1 MLRNW
6 LTLLLLTACTALQAQ
21 EQVVARIVDARTKQP
36 LPFASVY
43 VNGSNSTISN
53 ADGEFLV
60 EAALT
65 DTLRFTY
72 VGYKTL
78 RLCAAD
84 VHSTVPM
91 KVDDRTLGEVM
102 VMGTDMIVK
111 KVYEQTKKEYKA
123 NKKEQKNFFFR
134 QTTFCDNECYA
145 FLESFFSGRSAVQLR
160 NLALVTGRYVSL
172 ANTLTSNPINFYTFT
187 QVPVFSI
194 GGSVSPREQ
203 LVPLYTRYYKAYEVK
218 SQAVSDGEQT
228 VYRLDFVPR
237 DTTRWAVKGSLY
249 VDANSFQ
256 LLKFE
261 GEGQM
266 DVVKHKYRGIGWI
279 MPIQYSFVVNYI
291 HDNDFTEVGSV
302 YFKTHFTCVDHDF
315 DTTGTLYNVGE
326 RYVKGRDKME
336 FDDNLLWTIRKQGLN
351 NEFWEENEVV
361 KRTPLEEEALELFE
375 HDNLIGVY

>member
-6 LTLLLLTACTALQAQ
+6 LTLLLLTVCTALQAQ

-160 NLALVTGRYVSL
+160 NLALVTGRYVSV
-172 ANTLTSNPINFYTFT
+172 ASTLTSNPINFYTFT
-187 QVPVFSI
+187 QVPVFVS
-194 GGSVSPREQ
+194 GGYVSPREQ
-203 LVPLYTRYYKAYEVK
+203 LVPLYTRYYKTYEVK
-218 SQAVSDGEQT
+218 SHAVSDGEQT

-302 YFKTHFTCVDHDF
+302 YFKTHFSCVGHDF

-326 RYVKGRDKME
+326 RYVQGRDKMD

>member
-6 LTLLLLTACTALQAQ
+6 LTLLLLTACTVLQAQ

-84 VHSTVPM
+84 IHSTVPM

-123 NKKEQKNFFFR
+123 NKKEQKNF
-134 QTTFCDNECYA
+134 Q
-145 FLESFFSGRSAVQLR
+145 
-160 NLALVTGRYVSL
+160 
-172 ANTLTSNPINFYTFT
+172 
-187 QVPVFSI
+187 
-194 GGSVSPREQ
+194 
-203 LVPLYTRYYKAYEVK
+203 
-218 SQAVSDGEQT
+218 
-228 VYRLDFVPR
+228 
-237 DTTRWAVKGSLY
+237 
-249 VDANSFQ
+249 
-256 LLKFE
+256 
-261 GEGQM
+261 
-266 DVVKHKYRGIGWI
+266 
-279 MPIQYSFVVNYI
+279 
-291 HDNDFTEVGSV
+291 
-302 YFKTHFTCVDHDF
+302 
-315 DTTGTLYNVGE
+315 
-326 RYVKGRDKME
+326 
-336 FDDNLLWTIRKQGLN
+336 
-351 NEFWEENEVV
+351 
-361 KRTPLEEEALELFE
+361 
-375 HDNLIGVY
+375 